1 MAIPPDLQARI
12 STARIDRAR
21 RQDQI
26 NTYFDFADPAQP
38 KIGQAESTVDNA
50 VSVGELYDSTLMEVH
65 EDFASDVID
74 RVMPR
79 GRDWVEYQ
87 PDETIDEALA
97 KQLVPEFTKRRTLI
111 FSEIRKSNFYAEA
124 AGEWAGH
131 LAHGTGAMTCNDF
144 GAGQP
149 LSFEAIT
156 PAQLLIE
163 RGPGGSLSLRGREFK
178 WPIEDCIAYWPH
190 YNWRP
195 KHKQMAARKDGKRQ
209 RVCVVEAATLI
220 PDPGMERWQWRVCVD
235 DELVFD
241 VEVNGRG
248 SCPIIVT
255 RWRTFSTSAW
265 GVGPGLKCLPDAM
278 TLNQERKL
286 ILKNL
291 GKAVDPPVSYEDDGV
306 MNPEGGVG
314 PGDWI
319 PRMSGSKAPEQMEQ
333 QGNLQAAYYEQGL
346 AQDSIR
352 RSLYQ
357 YGPRQRGKAPPT
369 ATQWMDEKTEEGRRL
384 ELPTGKVYDEGVLAV
399 LLRVEYLMT
408 KRGAL
413 DPAITA
419 HGDQLIRYSPQ
430 SPLSRQQAQE
440 DVGQANQLLGVF
452 RGVMDPQ
459 TFAATIDIQATTTN
473 MVEKM
478 NDKIIVIRNPEQAQ
492 QLLQQVIGQPAQAQG
507 GQPGAA
513 AGAVSAG

>member
-1 MAIPPDLQARI
+1 MAIPADLQGRI
-12 STARIDRAR
+12 SAARIDRAK

-26 NTYFDFADPAQP
+26 NSYFDFADPAQP
-38 KIGQAESTVDNA
+38 RVGVTEPTVDNA
-50 VSVGELYDSTLMEVH
+50 LGVGELYDSTLMEVH

-87 PDETIDEALA
+87 PDEALDESLA
-97 KQLVPEFTKRRTLI
+97 KQLAPEFQRRRTVI
-111 FSEIRKSNFYAEA
+111 FSEIRKSNFYSEA

-131 LAHGTGAMTCNDF
+131 LAHGTGAMTINDF

-178 WPIEDCIAYWPH
+178 WPIEDAIAYWPH
-190 YNWRP
+190 YNWKA
-195 KHKQMAARKDGKRQ
+195 KHRNLAKSKETKRQ
-209 RVCVVEAATLI
+209 RVMIVEAATLI

-235 DELVFD
+235 DELVLD
-241 VEVNGRG
+241 VEISGRG
-248 SCPIIVT
+248 SCPILVT

-291 GKAVDPPVSYEDDGV
+291 GKIVDPPIAYDDDGV
-306 MNPEGGVG
+306 LNPEGGVG

-319 PRMSGSKAPEQMEQ
+319 PRMPGSKVEQLKQE
-333 QGNLQAAYYEQGL
+333 GNIEAAYYEQGF
-346 AQDSIR
+346 AQDAIR

-357 YGPRQRGKAPPT
+357 YGPRQRGKTPPT
-369 ATQWMDEKTEEGRRL
+369 FGQWQDEKNEEGRRL

-413 DPAITA
+413 DPTVTA
-419 HGDQLIRYSPQ
+419 HGDKVIRYVPQ
-430 SPLSRQQAQE
+430 SPLSRQQAGE
-440 DVGQANQLLGVF
+440 DVAQANQVLTMF
-452 RGVMDPQ
+452 RGAMDPQ
-459 TFAATIDIQATTTN
+459 TFAATVDLQATAAN
-473 MVEKM
+473 VVDKL
-478 NDKIIVIRNPEQAQ
+478 NDKIIVIRDPDQAQ
-492 QLLQQVIGQPAQAQG
+492 QLLQQVIGQAPQG
-507 GQPGAA
+507 QGAQPGAA
-513 AGAVSAG
+513 AAGAPAAG